1 MIKTNYH
8 THNCLCDGKEDLEA
22 YIVSATEKGFE
33 ALGFSSHAPLPV
45 QNDWTLSEENLSL
58 YLMELD
64 RMKNKWKSRLQ
75 IYKAL
80 EIDYIKGFQAP
91 RDARWVNLNLDYM
104 IGSVHTTVGLDQNPQ
119 YRCVDGPLDELHWLI
134 DTQHGGSAQTLCDAY
149 YTRIVELV
157 RLGGFDILGH
167 FDLIKKWNR
176 SNELFTESVSW
187 YRDLVLHSL
196 DVIAGSRI
204 MVEVNSGAI
213 ARNILDEVYPSPWI
227 LAEAL
232 KRNIPVLINADAHH
246 PKDIDCHYEES
257 WKLLQEIGFRQT
269 WALLD
274 NRWTPIPLK

>member
-1 MIKTNYH
+1 MLRKK
-8 THNCLCDGKEDLEA
+8 D
-22 YIVSATEKGFE
+22 SR
-33 ALGFSSHAPLPV
+33 PLAFLL
-45 QNDWTLSEENLSL
+45 TLPYQCRTTGHLARKNLSR

-80 EIDYIKGFQAP
+80 EIDYIEGFQAP

-176 SNELFTESVSW
+176 NNEIFTESASW

-204 MVEVNSGAI
+204 MVEVNSGGI